1 MPPFTFTLEDSMHS
15 EPIIEMNKITK
26 SFPGVIANQAISF
39 SVNRGEI
46 HALLGEN
53 GAGKSTLMSILAG
66 LYRPDAGI
74 IKISGQPVKF
84 KSPRDALECGVGM
97 IYQHFRLVNNF
108 TVAQNIILG
117 TAQNHFYLNP
127 AGIEQTVLKL
137 SQKYGFD
144 INPSARVN
152 QLSIGERQRVEI
164 LKMLYRGCN
173 ILIMDEPTTVLT
185 PQEVDELFKVLRLM
199 ADQGKTIILITH
211 KLNEVMKIAD
221 RVTVLRKGQVVGSD
235 SIENVDADILTHMMV
250 EHEVVYHRLQRGGG
264 TGSRILE
271 LSHLEVPGDQG
282 YLAVKGVELTI
293 YSGEI
298 VGVAGVAGN
307 GQRELV
313 EAIAG
318 LRKPSKGSISLK
330 GEDITRLGVRDRLNR
345 GINMVP
351 EDRIGMG
358 LVPNLNIMDNSIL
371 RSYYTSEFISRGL
384 LDYKKV
390 SAYTEG
396 LVRDFN
402 IFAPN
407 INHPVNFL
415 SGGNLQKLLLGRE
428 IRQAPKVLVA
438 SYPVRGLDIA
448 ASEAVFKLLLDERN
462 KGTAILLVLEDLD
475 DIFRLADRVAVMY
488 DGLIKAVMPVEDTD
502 IDKIGALMLGA
513 QEMRDIDAQN

>member
-1 MPPFTFTLEDSMHS
+1 MNS
-15 EPIIEMNKITK
+15 EQIIEMNNISKY
-26 SFPGVIANQAISF
+26 FPGVMANQDISF
-39 SVNRGEI
+39 RVKRGEI

-66 LYRPDAGI
+66 LYRPDSGI
-74 IKISGQPVKF
+74 IKINGRPVKLN
-84 KSPRDALECGVGM
+84 SPRDALECGIGM

-117 TAQNHFYLNP
+117 TANEGFHLNP
-127 AGIEQTVLKL
+127 ARIEKTVLEM
-137 SQKYGFD
+137 SRRYGFD
-144 INPSARVN
+144 INPSVRVN

-185 PQEVDELFKVLRLM
+185 PQEVRDLFGVLRRM
-199 ADQGKTIILITH
+199 AEQGKTIILITH
-211 KLNEVMKIAD
+211 KLNEVMEIAD
-221 RVTVLRKGQVVGSD
+221 RVTVLRKGQVVGSA
-235 SIENVDADILTHMMV
+235 SIKDVDENILTHMMV
-250 EHEVVYHRLQRGGG
+250 EHEVVYQRLERSGLSGQKV
-264 TGSRILE
+264 LE

-282 YLAVKGVELTI
+282 YLAVQDANLTI
-293 YSGEI
+293 NAGEI
-298 VGVAGVAGN
+298 VGIAGVAGN

-318 LRKPSKGSISLK
+318 LRSPSGGNIIL
-330 GEDITRLGVRDRLNR
+330 ENNDITRLSVRERLNR
-345 GINMVP
+345 GLNMVP

-358 LVPNLNIMDNSIL
+358 LVPNLNLMDNSVL
-371 RSYYTSEFISRGL
+371 RSYYTDQFISRGL
-384 LDYKKV
+384 LDYKKIGK
-390 SAYTEG
+390 YTEG
-396 LVRDFN
+396 LIKDFN
-402 IFAPN
+402 IFASD
-407 INHPVNFL
+407 ISHPVNFL

-428 IRQAPKVLVA
+428 ISQKPRLLVA

-448 ASEAVFKLLLDERN
+448 ASEAVYKLLLEERD

-488 DGLIKAVMPVEDTD
+488 DGHINGVMPVEEAD

-513 QEMRDIDAQN
+513 QEMRGH